1 MSLSYSFLLLVLLL
15 LFCDFYIIIILTYS
29 FFFFHYPAIVRDVNN
44 EDESKDPVYEVK
56 GIITLEGTC

>member
-1 MSLSYSFLLLVLLL
+1 MLLLLL

-29 FFFFHYPAIVRDVNN
+29 LFFFHDPAIVRDVNN